1 MEERETLKHQAQK
14 RGAAVIV
21 DQIKEREIERIKE
34 QELREKEMAQMQK
47 QVEVMREQER
57 QAAEVKKERS
67 AVMVKEVEEA
77 NKIALSAKAKRVNSE
92 RSEDM
97 KIFRYN
103 QERALKEEDRLAE
116 ERRVKAQ
123 KEFEVQKLR
132 ELQEKAQDRQAEI
145 DALRAK
151 RAFEEGERYSRA
163 KELSAIEL
171 KKRQMSDLEYAR
183 KKQFMERELNMA
195 EQAKTERDAFLKV
208 IEEQRR
214 TEANER
220 EIADEKNNAL
230 RSHAQCIREQIQQ
243 NSEKK
248 KQDRLDFLEE
258 GKKIRQRL
266 EDERSKVEGIKQRK
280 MGELN
285 ELGISDKYKAELA
298 KKKIT

>member
-1 MEERETLKHQAQK
+1 M
-14 RGAAVIV
+14 
-21 DQIKEREIERIKE
+21 
-34 QELREKEMAQMQK
+34 M
-47 QVEVMREQER
+47 
-57 QAAEVKKERS
+57 
-67 AVMVKEVEEA
+67 KEVEEA
-77 NKIALSAKAKRVNSE
+77 NKIALGAKAKRVNSE

-151 RAFEEGERYSRA
+151 RAFEEGERQSRS
-163 KELSAIEL
+163 KELQAIEL
-171 KKRQMSDLEYAR
+171 RKRQMAELEMAR

-208 IEEQRR
+208 IDEQRK

-230 RSHAQCIREQIQQ
+230 RSHA
-243 NSEKK
+243 
-248 KQDRLDFLEE
+248 
-258 GKKIRQRL
+258 
-266 EDERSKVEGIKQRK
+266 
-280 MGELN
+280 
-285 ELGISDKYKAELA
+285 
-298 KKKIT
+298 